1 MPNIITFFSLFFFF
15 FCSHKPSPQ
24 TFVPVGDLSMSD
36 QGVLPKLISNIT
48 SDLSRAPDLLRP
60 RAMWRCTRPVL
71 RNRGRWSLWA
81 CILPSAATFHPPCSR
96 GLQARRITPLYLS
109 AQPEYQP
116 SRSLSQSLL
125 GIAAAAENATCR
137 SRVVYYHCA

>member
-1 MPNIITFFSLFFFF
+1 MPNIITFFLLFFFF
-15 FCSHKPSPQ
+15 FCSHKPSAQ

-48 SDLSRAPDLLRP
+48 SDLSRARDLPGPLSDVALHEARFTESKTMVALDLYSSLGRHVSP
-60 RAMWRCTRPVL
+60 SLFTRSSSTAHHPALPVSTT
-71 RNRGRWSLWA
+71 G
-81 CILPSAATFHPPCSR
+81 I
-96 GLQARRITPLYLS
+96 S
-109 AQPEYQP
+109 AQQVPVAV
-116 SRSLSQSLL
+116 SL